1 MVEYFKLEVTK
12 YDGDMI
18 PQEYIVF
25 VKKDYMTKW
34 LADNFHNQ
42 DTEVTVSEI
51 VPMSFSDNENV
62 DWIKIK
68 K

>member
-34 LADNFHNQ
+34 LADNFRNQ